1 MEKITLANR
10 LSIRIMAVVMV
21 MTVIIVTMVYLITR
35 DSMAREAET
44 RYESVLQNENEK
56 IRGVLS
62 DVYVAAINNV
72 NVIERDINDPD
83 KLQAHLERMVKLNM
97 YMSSARLIFEP
108 DFYPQL
114 GHSYEIYAWRD
125 SADVIK
131 GRQMNEK
138 HPDFLVHAWY
148 KDAFNSEIDDWTP
161 PYFDRA
167 SSLQLTTTYLVHI
180 HDHKGRKV
188 GMLGADVSLEWL
200 RERHIREDNRM
211 HDKFEQQFENQ
222 SYSFIIDSDGTYLIH
237 PLEERVLKEKFQ
249 NITAES
255 PSTED
260 DELAQKMMNG
270 ESGVCRLP
278 DNGLDCWVFYSYVK
292 YADWTVAI
300 VVPEDIIYHKGN
312 VLANIILAV
321 LFLGLVL
328 IYLLSHHYIT
338 KGLRPLTPFVK
349 IARQIAQGN
358 FDTELPEH
366 HPGHEPHLGRPNR

>member
-10 LSIRIMAVVMV
+10 LSIRIMAIVMV
-21 MTVIIVTMVYLITR
+21 MTVIITILVYVITKG
-35 DSMAREAET
+35 SMAREAET

-72 NVIERDINDPD
+72 NVIERDIDDPD
-83 KLQAHLERMVKLNM
+83 KLQAHLERMVKLNK
-97 YMSSARLIFEP
+97 YMSSARLILEP

-114 GHSYEIYAWRD
+114 GHNYEIYAWRD
-125 SADVIK
+125 SAGVIK

-148 KDAFNSEIDDWTP
+148 KDAFDSEIDDWTP

-237 PLEERVLKEKFQ
+237 PLEERVLKEKFHLM
-249 NITAES
+249 NS
-255 PSTED
+255 H
-260 DELAQKMMNG
+260 LMMN
-270 ESGVCRLP
+270 LL
-278 DNGLDCWVFYSYVK
+278 LDIK
-292 YADWTVAI
+292 LKLIMVAQ
-300 VVPEDIIYHKGN
+300 
-312 VLANIILAV
+312 
-321 LFLGLVL
+321 LV
-328 IYLLSHHYIT
+328 I
-338 KGLRPLTPFVK
+338 
-349 IARQIAQGN
+349 
-358 FDTELPEH
+358 
-366 HPGHEPHLGRPNR
+366 